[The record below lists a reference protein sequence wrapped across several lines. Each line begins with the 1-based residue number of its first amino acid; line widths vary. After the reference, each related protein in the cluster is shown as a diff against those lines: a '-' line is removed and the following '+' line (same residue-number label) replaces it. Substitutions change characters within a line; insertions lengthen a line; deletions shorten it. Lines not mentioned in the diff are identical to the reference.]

1 MDMANELSTFTR
13 VHVQRADGRAREQG
27 LGGGG
32 EGGATALQSKRPEWA
47 ASADPGAR
55 TAPHWGRR
63 FRQGHRLEQADQ
75 G

>member
-1 MDMANELSTFTR
+1 MNYLHLHVCMYSEQMA
-13 VHVQRADGRAREQG
+13 GQG
-27 LGGGG
+27 SRGWGVGGV
-32 EGGATALQSKRPEWA
+32 GGATALQSKRPEWA